1 MKYLAAVVAIV
12 VSSGVYNAR
21 AETPV
26 PVLDIGPPSAF
37 GESAAETAEKRVVFE
52 YTALMMAGRQQQAF
66 ETYVSPD
73 FRDHS
78 HLIKAVCKCAN
89 PGYTEALAFLSR
101 KAVPG
106 KGPPPSPGLP
116 KEADVDEDIVTMY
129 YPGVDIFRVKDG
141 KITDHWDASPPA
153 AISLPA
159 EKPFPKNP

>member
-1 MKYLAAVVAIV
+1 MNYRRTIVALSLGFAVQ
-12 VSSGVYNAR
+12 NAR
-21 AETPV
+21 AQNPV
-26 PVLDIGPPSAF
+26 PVLNIGPPSAF

-52 YTALMMAGRQQQAF
+52 YTALMMAGRVKQAF
-66 ETYVSPD
+66 ETYISPN

-78 HLIKAVCKCAN
+78 HLLKAVCKCDH
-89 PGYTEALAFLSR
+89 PGYAEALAFMTR
-101 KAVPG
+101 PRRPG
-106 KGPPPSPGLP
+106 GGGPPPPGMP

-129 YPGVDIFRVKDG
+129 YPGVDIFRVTDG